1 LLLNHG
7 EVQDFVLLI
16 FYGVVPIYM
25 NFTCMKFLLSLSKLL
40 LFIHGLLTLLLST
53 ILLHIAR
60 LSCAHMG
67 DIFEFIML
75 INDKLHVIHV
85 LIVNA
90 IKKMT

>member
-1 LLLNHG
+1 
-7 EVQDFVLLI
+7 
-16 FYGVVPIYM
+16 
-25 NFTCMKFLLSLSKLL
+25 MKFLLSLFKLL
-40 LFIHGLLTLLLST
+40 LFIHGLLTSLL
-53 ILLHIAR
+53 ILLRITT

-75 INDKLHVIHV
+75 INDKLRVIHV